1 MITILTDGAAEDLG
15 QDMYK
20 KIVAMRQDIRLFCME
35 KLRIE
40 PCYACRG
47 CEEKTYGRCVIR
59 DDADLVL
66 PYLSR
71 STTIVVFSAI
81 VFGGYSFPI
90 KRIVDRFSLIV
101 DKHYHYHGG
110 ELTKGKYPG
119 INYHAI
125 GIHDGI
131 DAGEVSVFK
140 QLVMENIKITA
151 WVGKPLVLPND
162 ADEYKNLVS
171 MLAEP

>member
-1 MITILTDGAAEDLG
+1 MITILTDRAAEDLG
-15 QDMYK
+15 QDMYR
-20 KIVAMRQDIRLFCME
+20 KITKMRRDIKYFCME
-35 KLRIE
+35 NHRVE

-59 DDADLVL
+59 DDADLIL

-71 STTIVVFSAI
+71 STTIIVFSAI
-81 VFGGYSFPI
+81 VFGSYSFPI

-101 DKHYHYHGG
+101 DKHYYYQNG

-125 GIHDGI
+125 GVHDNI
-131 DAGEVSVFK
+131 DAEEILAFK

-151 WVGKPLVLPND
+151 WAGKPLVMPNN
-162 ADEYKNLVS
+162 ADEYGNLVS
-171 MLAEP
+171 MLVGA